1 VSSRIQPGAIG
12 GFGGALGTL
21 PLLAAARTLASRFVS
36 PPELPGAEKLTRDL
50 KAASF
55 AEAAVL
61 LAVLPAAA
69 LFFGAIVPRWLER
82 RTPAGGPSFEWA
94 ALGFA
99 LAFPIWRHGATA
111 RAALL
116 SGIVL
121 AVLAGALVHLSRSR
135 RPLAQ
140 RIRALK
146 VEPFGPLLAAAAA
159 WELGRRASTGPA
171 AGSIGTFSLAALLAA
186 LPFLLLPRAWG
197 ARSPARP

>member
-1 VSSRIQPGAIG
+1 VPSRIPPGAIG

-21 PLLAAARTLASRFVS
+21 PLVSAARTLASRFVS
-36 PPELPGAEKLTRDL
+36 AAELPGAEKLTRDL

-82 RTPAGGPSFEWA
+82 RTPPGGPSFEWG

-99 LAFPIWRHGATA
+99 LALPIWRRGATA
-111 RAALL
+111 CSAFL
-116 SGIVL
+116 SGILL
-121 AVLAGALVHLSRSR
+121 AVLAGALVHLFRSH

-146 VEPFGPLLAAAAA
+146 VEPFGPLFVAAAA
-159 WELGRRASTGPA
+159 WELGRRSSSGPA
-171 AGSIGTFSLAALLAA
+171 AGSIGTLSLTAVLAA

-197 ARSPARP
+197 ARSPARH